1 MKKNSSDRRHH
12 HRRTSPASLLKAMLP
27 SAVLHRL
34 RSLREAANRRPK
46 AAVAILLTATSLN
59 FGLLM
64 LVSEHGRQ
72 QAFSY
77 QSLNPLAPRITGARP
92 SSQTAAQIPFTLQNF
107 LEVRALKDSL
117 TQLMGK
123 QGRSR
128 EDTLLFIR
136 ILERYAR
143 LDTAFARSLS
153 DRQHRQNTINP

>member
-1 MKKNSSDRRHH
+1 
-12 HRRTSPASLLKAMLP
+12 MLP
-27 SAVLHRL
+27 SAVLNRL

-153 DRQHRQNTINP
+153 DRQYRQDKINP

>member
-1 MKKNSSDRRHH
+1 
-12 HRRTSPASLLKAMLP
+12 
-27 SAVLHRL
+27 
-34 RSLREAANRRPK
+34 
-46 AAVAILLTATSLN
+46 LLTATTLN
-59 FGLLM
+59 FGVLM

-77 QSLNPLAPRITGARP
+77 QSLNPLTSRNTGARP
-92 SSQTAAQIPFTLQNF
+92 SGQTAAQIPFTLHNF
-107 LEVRALKDSL
+107 LEVRVLKDSL